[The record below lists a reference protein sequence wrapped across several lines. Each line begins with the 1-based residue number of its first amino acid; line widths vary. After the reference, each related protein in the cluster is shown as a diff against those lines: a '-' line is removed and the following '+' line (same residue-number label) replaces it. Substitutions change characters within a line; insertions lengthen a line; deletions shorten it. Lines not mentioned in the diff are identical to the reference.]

1 MNDDIY
7 IINPLIEIM
16 NETADSN
23 HNIIIDKFKERNI
36 INISDNKLNDYIN
49 IIRLTRNHN
58 KNETINVYDIEYCM
72 NEVLSDK
79 FKDNFIKGKIRKLYH
94 DVFHDGTLRFEVIN
108 KVTEI
113 IDHEIESFKNK
124 INNDYVKTIIINS
137 IIDNY
142 KSLFKT
148 TFTKIIIDVFA
159 ELVEN
164 NFTYEPLMS
173 DYIYNTMTSINYRSL
188 NESIKETLKYEILK
202 IFD

>member
-16 NETADSN
+16 NETVDNN
-23 HNIIIDKFKERNI
+23 HNTIIDKFKQRNI

-79 FKDNFIKGKIRKLYH
+79 FKDNFIKGRIRKLYH

-159 ELVEN
+159 ELVDN
-164 NFTYEPLMS
+164 NFTYEPLMT